1 MYIRRIVKK
10 ANLAVVTPESIEDLW
25 TLRRIISQG
34 DIISGETKR
43 VVKEKKEFARP
54 DKGERVRIRISVEVE
69 LIRLDST
76 LERLRISGRILEAS
90 EEFIGKGDHH
100 SLIISLGHSIAIKK
114 KKLDAFHIHLLKSA
128 SSIDRIVIIAIDR
141 RDAGIGSITG
151 THLTLLPSINS
162 GLGGKMYSD
171 SKSSFQSYF
180 SQVEQALQTLHQD
193 GVKVVIV
200 GPGDVK
206 RALANFISERNVKM
220 SKCISVV
227 DGIDVTGEDGVYTS
241 LKSQSLQAVMQKT
254 TLAKAEGILH
264 DATNRISK
272 DDERVAFSLK
282 ECLLASKTRAIESL
296 LVSSKIFEKGDES
309 QVVEVL
315 NSVEM
320 FGGQTLLVD
329 DSTDVGKRVESMGGV
344 VSLLRYPIPVR

>member
-100 SLIISLGHSIAIKK
+100 SLIISLGHPIAIKK

-171 SKSSFQSYF
+171 PKSSLQSYF

-206 RALANFISERNVKM
+206 RALANFISERNVKI
-220 SKCISVV
+220 ISEP
-227 DGIDVTGEDGVYTS
+227 G
-241 LKSQSLQAVMQKT
+241 
-254 TLAKAEGILH
+254 
-264 DATNRISK
+264 
-272 DDERVAFSLK
+272 
-282 ECLLASKTRAIESL
+282 
-296 LVSSKIFEKGDES
+296 
-309 QVVEVL
+309 
-315 NSVEM
+315 
-320 FGGQTLLVD
+320 
-329 DSTDVGKRVESMGGV
+329 
-344 VSLLRYPIPVR
+344 